1 MSDYTTSYLFAA
13 IARGLCLKI
22 VALVVDNQRPADDL
36 VGAEASGID
45 GTPGRSCH
53 GKKRRQ
59 ISGMVRVWPMGWI
72 VMTAGGTE
80 QILWRSA
87 APATLV
93 NVKTKETACAL
104 GVLIRESFHL
114 GYHDGS
120 IRYIIEISHTV
131 KFGEGR
137 SAMDFGVSS
146 RYTIC

>member
-45 GTPGRSCH
+45 GTPGKSCH

-72 VMTAGGTE
+72 VRFGRHWFTGDVLWGGE
-80 QILWRSA
+80 KDGRDMDGKSSVWKA
-87 APATLV
+87 
-93 NVKTKETACAL
+93 EAL
-104 GVLIRESFHL
+104 GR
-114 GYHDGS
+114 
-120 IRYIIEISHTV
+120 
-131 KFGEGR
+131 
-137 SAMDFGVSS
+137 GV
-146 RYTIC
+146 